1 MNKSEIKKALI
12 EFCRN
17 FIEEKID
24 FHSKMMD
31 EEQKTANMYKGAME
45 SRYDTFKEEAQA
57 RKDGHAKKVDY
68 FLKLQSELLSFN
80 TELSDMAKP
89 GSVVLLDSGINFFI
103 FAYIVEDDVEIE
115 GILYTP
121 ISLNSPIGN
130 LLAGKRKGEKFIFN
144 GKEIEILDVF

>member
-89 GSVVLLDSGINFFI
+89 GSVVFLDSGINFFI